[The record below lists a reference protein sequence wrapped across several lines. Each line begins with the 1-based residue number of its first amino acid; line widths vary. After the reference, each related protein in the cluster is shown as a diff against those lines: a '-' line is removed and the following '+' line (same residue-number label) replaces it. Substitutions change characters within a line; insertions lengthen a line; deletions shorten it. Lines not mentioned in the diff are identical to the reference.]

1 MDYYKLTVY
10 ASCCSDASNHTELTW
25 IELIDIRNRS
35 SHIFNFI
42 SGSTYTNS
50 FGTCGF
56 FSKKEKI
63 PDDVQPKADIVISE
77 STFIAMVKEG
87 LSLHNRFLFYE
98 DNYNSNYN
106 SAFFV
111 NA

>member
-1 MDYYKLTVY
+1 MDYYKLAVY
-10 ASCCSDASNHTELTW
+10 ASDCSDSSHHAELTW
-25 IELIDIRNRS
+25 IELIDIKNRS

-42 SGSTYTNS
+42 SGSTYTNT

-56 FSKKEKI
+56 FCKKEQI
-63 PDDVQPKADIVISE
+63 PDDVQPKADIAISE

-87 LSLHNRFLFYE
+87 LSLHNRFLFYD
-98 DNYNSNYN
+98 DNYS

-111 NA
+111 SS